1 MKKRA
6 RIIYNPTSGR
16 ELFKRALPDVLIKL
30 EQAGYETSA
39 HATTSAGDATYAA
52 KEALKHDYDVIIA
65 AGGDGTLNE
74 VINGIAEATNRPKLG
89 LIPMGTVND
98 FGRALLIPN
107 DIMEAVDTIIKGDL
121 VPVDVGKMNN
131 RYFIN
136 IAGGGKITE
145 VSYEAPSKL
154 KTMVGPLAYY
164 IKGLEMLP
172 QIKSTDIR
180 IEYDGNVFQGE
191 AMMFL
196 IGLTN
201 SIGGFEKLVPD
212 AEINDGNFT
221 LLILEKVNFAELGHI
236 MTLASRGDHINH
248 PKVHYTKAKTIN
260 VSSFEQIQLN
270 VDGEFGGVLP
280 ANFVNLKRH
289 IQVFSKLERVK
300 AEHGI
305 ETVERERER
314 LHEEQTEE

>member
-164 IKGLEMLP
+164 IKGL
-172 QIKSTDIR
+172 
-180 IEYDGNVFQGE
+180 
-191 AMMFL
+191 
-196 IGLTN
+196 
-201 SIGGFEKLVPD
+201 
-212 AEINDGNFT
+212 
-221 LLILEKVNFAELGHI
+221 
-236 MTLASRGDHINH
+236 
-248 PKVHYTKAKTIN
+248 
-260 VSSFEQIQLN
+260 
-270 VDGEFGGVLP
+270 
-280 ANFVNLKRH
+280 
-289 IQVFSKLERVK
+289 
-300 AEHGI
+300 
-305 ETVERERER
+305 
-314 LHEEQTEE
+314 